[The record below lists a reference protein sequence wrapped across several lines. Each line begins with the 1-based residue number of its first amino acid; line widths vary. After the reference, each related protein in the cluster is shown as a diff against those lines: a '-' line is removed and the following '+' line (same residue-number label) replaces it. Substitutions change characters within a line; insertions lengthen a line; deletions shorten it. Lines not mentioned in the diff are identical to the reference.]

1 MLIASI
7 LLVALA
13 DTEVYLLIE
22 IIVAFLEETPT
33 RKPVS
38 GFFNCKKQCDFNAM
52 AMRTIC
58 LQYPTEEL
66 HKTPHQNIIL
76 EWEIS
81 NYIKDM
87 LISYN
92 VFKLKNIRMV
102 KYNVNQMWMSFV
114 MLKNES
120 HLFIFFPFIILD
132 LKWIL
137 LKMGRSPCTM

>member
-7 LLVALA
+7 LLVAIA

-33 RKPVS
+33 WKPVS

-58 LQYPTEEL
+58 LQYSTEEL
-66 HKTPHQNIIL
+66 HKSPHKNIRL
-76 EWEIS
+76 EWEKS
-81 NYIKDM
+81 NYIKDI

-92 VFKLKNIRMV
+92 VFKLKNV
-102 KYNVNQMWMSFV
+102 KY
-114 MLKNES
+114 
-120 HLFIFFPFIILD
+120 
-132 LKWIL
+132 
-137 LKMGRSPCTM
+137 G